1 MFPRGR
7 FPRPAR
13 FQGAPTG
20 AIVFLP
26 ANAGPRPYG
35 LPNMLQKIRD
45 KSSGWIAFLVLGLV
59 ILTMAFFGVDSY
71 FAPKIETYSAK
82 IEGPANFLGFGA
94 QVREISQDEFRRRFE
109 QARQQARQ
117 QQGDAFDSAAF
128 EDVDNKRRVLDT
140 MVDEQLLDLLAE
152 REQIRIGESA
162 VAEEL
167 KKLPE
172 FQADGAYSPDLYRLG
187 LAARGMTHAQFMAIV
202 RNDMARSVIP
212 SQVVGSGLATADE
225 VDAFLT
231 LSQQTRDLALF
242 ELPTPAA
249 PAEPD
254 EAALKAWYE
263 ANGDR
268 YRSEEKV
275 AIEFVEID
283 ASMLEVP
290 ASADEQTLRDRYEEQ
305 RSRFVTE
312 PQREAAHI
320 LVAVPADA
328 DAEADAAARARIE
341 ALAAQVRAEG
351 ADFAAVA
358 RENSDDLGSKAEGGY
373 LGPVEA
379 GVFAPAFEEA
389 LNGLQA
395 AGDIAGPVRT
405 ADGWHLIQLVSL
417 VPGSERSFDEVR
429 AELEAEFQATE
440 RDRLFSDLSNR
451 LIEAVY
457 KDPTALAPAA
467 ESVGLTV
474 QRTGLFGRAGGDGIA
489 AIPAVREAAFT
500 DNQKLERQTS
510 DAIEIGP
517 EHIVVIH
524 VIEHQPEATLP
535 YEQVAVRVRADLVA
549 DGLAKA
555 SEAQAQALLARAQA
569 GETLDALATE
579 VGRTVA
585 TLPGVGR
592 QAPLPPSIIEEA
604 FRLPAPAEGK
614 PSVGIARV
622 AADRHALLA
631 VTAVT
636 PGDLSTLDEATRG
649 LLRDQLAQA
658 RGAVELQEYLK
669 SLRQYYTVTVAEDRL

>member
-1 MFPRGR
+1 
-7 FPRPAR
+7 
-13 FQGAPTG
+13 
-20 AIVFLP
+20 
-26 ANAGPRPYG
+26 
-35 LPNMLQKIRD
+35 MLQKIRD

-59 ILTMAFFGVDSY
+59 ILTMAFFGVESY

-82 IEGPANFLGFGA
+82 IEGPAKLLGFGA

-109 QARQQARQ
+109 QVRQQARQ
-117 QQGDAFDSAAF
+117 QQGEAFDSAAF
-128 EDVDNKRRVLDT
+128 ETVENKRRVLDQ
-140 MVDEQLLDLLAE
+140 MVDEQLLDLVAE
-152 REQIRIGESA
+152 RESIRIGEAA

-212 SQVVGSGLATADE
+212 SQVAGTGLASAAE
-225 VDAFLT
+225 VDAL
-231 LSQQTRDLALF
+231 LVLGQQTRDLALF

-254 EAALKAWYE
+254 EAALRAWYE

-275 AIEFVEID
+275 AIEYVEVD
-283 ASMLEVP
+283 ASLLEVP
-290 ASADEQTLRDRYEEQ
+290 AGADEQTLRERYNEQ
-305 RSRFVTE
+305 RARFVTA

-328 DAEADAAARARIE
+328 DAEADAAARARAE
-341 ALAAQVRAEG
+341 ALATQARAEG
-351 ADFAAVA
+351 ADFAAIA
-358 RENSDDLGSKAEGGY
+358 RENSDDLGSKGEGGY
-373 LGPVEA
+373 LGPVEP
-379 GVFAPAFEEA
+379 GVFAPSFEEA
-389 LNGLQA
+389 LNGIEA
-395 AGDIAGPVRT
+395 AGGIAGPVRT
-405 ADGWHLIQLVSL
+405 ADGWHVVKLLSL
-417 VPGSERSFDEVR
+417 VPGSERSFEEVR

-440 RDRLFSDLSNR
+440 RERLFSDLSNR

-467 ESVGLTV
+467 ESVGLQV
-474 QRTGLFGRAGGDGIA
+474 QRTGLFGRSGGEGIA
-489 AIPAVREAAFT
+489 ALPQVVAAAFT

-517 EHIVVIH
+517 EHVVVIH

-535 YEQVAVRVRADLVA
+535 YEQVAARVRADLVA

-555 SEAQAQALLARAQA
+555 SEAQAQALLARARA
-569 GETLDALATE
+569 GESLEALAAE

-585 TLPGVGR
+585 TVPGVGR
-592 QAPLPPSIIEEA
+592 QAQLPPAIIEEA
-604 FRLPAPAEGK
+604 FRLPAPSEGQ
-614 PSVGIARV
+614 PSVGVARV
-622 AADRHALLA
+622 APDRHALLA

-636 PGDLSTLDEATRG
+636 PGDISTLDDATRG
-649 LLRDQLAQA
+649 LLRGQLAQA
-658 RGAVELQEYLK
+658 RGTVELQEYLK
-669 SLRQYYTVTVAEDRL
+669 ALRGYYTVTVAEDRL